1 MANGKLARGN
11 LMKVIDAPEL
21 GYFVTDEPYPRGE
34 LLVRQCCP
42 AHLFLSTQLY
52 GAPFACLCCHFLFC
66 CVAIP

>member
-42 AHLFLSTQLY
+42 ARLFLAPQLH
-52 GAPFACLCCHFLFC
+52 GALLLV
-66 CVAIP
+66 CVAIFYFAV